1 VITVPDRALNT
12 RVPDGIDSKAAT
24 VNSRSPKSQVR
35 LSTGLEAIL
44 SDGVGVG
51 EAVDEEGVGEVGV
64 GAERVGETGFMS
76 ALPADRT
83 SDFATE
89 VAVGANLVVTDGE
102 AEGATDGATDGAID
116 DLAAG
121 FEIGFEID
129 FAAGLATTFSS
140 GFAMAWSI
148 ALTGGFDIALGLD
161 FEPDPPDGDVGDAAG
176 DAAGDDTADVTA
188 GVAAGD
194 KAGKAIWVA
203 AAAGADVAACASTN
217 RWSTSR
223 TTRSMSAW
231 ASIMRR
237 LRGGWPAVRL
247 SAVRLSAV
255 RLSAVHRRC
264 R

>member
-1 VITVPDRALNT
+1 MITVPDRVLNT

-44 SDGVGVG
+44 SDGDGVG
-51 EAVDEEGVGEVGV
+51 EADGEVGVGEVGV
-64 GAERVGETGFMS
+64 GAEGVDETGFMS

-89 VAVGANLVVTDGE
+89 VAVGANLVATDGE
-102 AEGATDGATDGAID
+102 ADGATDGAIED
-116 DLAAG
+116 FAAG
-121 FEIGFEID
+121 FEIGFG
-129 FAAGLATTFSS
+129 AGLATTFCT
-140 GFAMAWSI
+140 GLAMVWSI

-194 KAGKAIWVA
+194 KAGKGICVA
-203 AAAGADVAACASTN
+203 VAAGADVAACASTN

-237 LRGGWPAVRL
+237 LRGGLPAVRL

-255 RLSAVHRRC
+255 RHRC